1 MSDVSNVLQAG
12 RAENGP
18 TSTIPD
24 AILAAVRNMFT
35 AHFTPVPGTVYGFRG
50 IIEGKKIGVVLA
62 TKTPKYAKSRHHILN
77 KDTFD
82 NLVEGYDAKRL
93 DYAIAVTAKVV
104 DGKWA
109 VVNVIEAHELAATL
123 ANVEPGSSDMGG
135 FFLLDENF
143 ATEQEEGF

>member
-1 MSDVSNVLQAG
+1 MNDVPTITTG
-12 RAENGP
+12 RAAENGP
-18 TSTIPD
+18 VDAIPD
-24 AILAAVRNMFT
+24 AIMAAVKNMFT
-35 AHFTPVPGTVYGFRG
+35 AHFTRVLGSVYGFRG
-50 IIEGKKIGVVLA
+50 VIDGKVVGVVAA
-62 TKTPKYAKSRHHILN
+62 TKTKKYEKSPHHILN

-109 VVNVIEAHELAATL
+109 VIDMIAAHELAARL
-123 ANVEPGSSDMGG
+123 ANVGG
-135 FFLLDENF
+135 GELGDFYLVDAHF